1 MDLLWIQWCPAALAQ
16 GREAKVHGRRPTFP
30 RTVMQAHPA
39 AWDSAVGFPQ
49 LTCFIR
55 AWVFSLSLAPKKDVA
70 RTHELPGAAGTW
82 PTQV

>member
-1 MDLLWIQWCPAALAQ
+1 
-16 GREAKVHGRRPTFP
+16 
-30 RTVMQAHPA
+30 MQAHPA
-39 AWDSAVGFPQ
+39 VWDSAVGFPQ

-70 RTHELPGAAGTW
+70 RAHELPKAAGTW